1 MRTHRT
7 NAWRWIYRLLIVA
20 LVATTLLASCR
31 PFRRATPYRK
41 ITTEPELT
49 VYMHDTGATERMS
62 MEQYLEGV
70 VAGEMAPD
78 WPLEALKAQAIL
90 ARTFTIEAL
99 QRKGGTKEQTGT
111 DVSTDEKVF
120 QAYNAS
126 RINDTVKQ
134 AVAETRGF
142 IMTHSNNPIR
152 AWYHADAGGKT
163 ATAKEGLGFTEAPT
177 PYIVTAEAPSVNPEA
192 AWQASFSVSEV
203 ADAIRKVKGGNVAA
217 INSAKIATKGPSGR
231 ATELA
236 FGSNRV
242 SAAALRTALG
252 PEQMRST
259 MLTEISVSGG
269 RVVMKGKGFGH
280 GVGLPQWSARYF
292 AERGEVAAQILYRFF
307 QGVKVEQWWK

>member
-1 MRTHRT
+1 M
-7 NAWRWIYRLLIVA
+7 
-20 LVATTLLASCR
+20 LASCN
-31 PFRRATPYRK
+31 PFRRASPYRK
-41 ITTEPELT
+41 VTTEPQLT
-49 VYMHDTGATERMS
+49 VFMHDTGATES
-62 MEQYLEGV
+62 MGMERYLEGV

-78 WPLEALKAQAIL
+78 WPIEALKAQAIL

-99 QRKGGTKEQTGT
+99 QRKGGTREQTGT

-126 RINDTVKQ
+126 RINDVVKQ

-142 IMTHSNNPIR
+142 IMTYQNNPIR

-163 ATAKEGLGFTEAPT
+163 ATAKEGLGFTDAPT
-177 PYIVTAEAPSVNPEA
+177 PYIVVAEAPSANPEA
-192 AWQASFSVSEV
+192 VWQASFAISEV
-203 ADAIRKVKGGNVAA
+203 ADAVRQVKGANLKT
-217 INSAKIATKGPSGR
+217 ISSAKIAARGPSGR
-231 ATELA
+231 ATELT
-236 FGSNRV
+236 FGSTRV

-252 PEQMRST
+252 SEKMRST
-259 MLTEISVSGG
+259 MLTEVEVSGD
-269 RVVMKGKGFGH
+269 RVTMKGKGFGH